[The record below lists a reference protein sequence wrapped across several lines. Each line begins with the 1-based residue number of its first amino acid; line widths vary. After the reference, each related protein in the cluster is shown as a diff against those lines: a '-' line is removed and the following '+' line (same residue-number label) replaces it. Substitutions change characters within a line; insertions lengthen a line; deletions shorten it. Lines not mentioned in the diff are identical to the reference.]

1 MEIAFSF
8 DKRQS
13 SHIFEL
19 ITLSIIYVWLQKKLK
34 SLSEGTFGCVF
45 KSEVCTKPNDNIINK
60 MTHLHQK

>member
-1 MEIAFSF
+1 MY
-8 DKRQS
+8 DYK
-13 SHIFEL
+13 
-19 ITLSIIYVWLQKKLK
+19 KKLK